1 MRSGRR
7 VVLAAAGAAL
17 ALGTLEAL
25 WQAWQSPALMLRIM
39 QLPTLCGF

>member
-1 MRSGRR
+1 MRRYQR
-7 VVLAAAGAAL
+7 VVLALLGSAVSLGVL
-17 ALGTLEAL
+17 AAL